1 MAKPKSELK
10 IIFEAEGYF
19 NSEDLILENDD
30 EGNIDLKEILNRV
43 DSKFVKISVIA
54 TDKVDIPTI
63 AE

>member
-63 AE
+63 EE

>member
-19 NSEDLILENDD
+19 NSEDLVLENDD